1 MLSAASHIPGGWSN
15 VMTVPGKEKAHLQHQ
30 ARRSTPM
37 QAPDPRFA
45 LNPFHPPV
53 SLTPEQ
59 RATNKRFLKAKIA
72 SLAILVLIILAAHI
86 FLH

>member
-1 MLSAASHIPGGWSN
+1 
-15 VMTVPGKEKAHLQHQ
+15 
-30 ARRSTPM
+30 M

-53 SLTPEQ
+53 SLNPEQ
-59 RATNKRFLKAKIA
+59 RATNMRFLKAKIA